1 MGITYVVVRHLLH
14 SRLASMESRDTPDRM
29 LMFYI
34 ALFLY
39 CWSISAHG
47 SHIVILSVS
56 GVLLVFL
63 LACVWT
69 IWESSDTWSVW
80 RDGLRVPSRISR
92 ALRTLHLSRLRQA
105 TVLFRKRF
113 LSYPTN
119 AVGNGHELT
128 GHGDGVVS
136 DNV

>member
-1 MGITYVVVRHLLH
+1 
-14 SRLASMESRDTPDRM
+14 
-29 LMFYI
+29 MFYI

-47 SHIVILSVS
+47 SHIVIASVS

-69 IWESSDTWSVW
+69 IWESSDTWTVW

-92 ALRTLHLSRLRQA
+92 ALGTLHLSRLRQA
-105 TVLFRKRF
+105 AVLFRKRF
-113 LSYPTN
+113 LSYSTN
-119 AVGNGHELT
+119 AVGNERELP
-128 GHGDGVVS
+128 GRGDGVVS
-136 DNV
+136 DIV